1 MNENITYRIL
11 IFDDDQSIRDLLW
24 NCFDHRG
31 YEVFT
36 FPHPRSCPICELHEC
51 QCPLN
56 AACTDLIISDL
67 NMPFVR
73 GLDFLE
79 QQISKGCKV
88 RNLALMTG
96 ELQNADRARADR
108 LGIRVFEKPFRIADI
123 EKWADEAEAAIPV
136 NRKLSDWYLGR
147 K

>member
-1 MNENITYRIL
+1 
-11 IFDDDQSIRDLLW
+11 
-24 NCFDHRG
+24 
-31 YEVFT
+31 
-36 FPHPRSCPICELHEC
+36 
-51 QCPLN
+51 
-56 AACTDLIISDL
+56 LIISDL

-123 EKWADEAEAAIPV
+123 EKWADEAEAAIPL